1 MEEEVEE
8 AEENVGD
15 GERRTVFGEAGTAE
29 RLDRREG
36 LAPEKEGG
44 GPTGNGVG
52 GRMGFIRV
60 RPGDGL
66 NCLHNGDGRTEKEE
80 SGIELVLDTDE
91 DGEGAECERL
101 KTNGGV
107 PAHVV
112 RGGRFVFGVRACGPR
127 IIPYK

>member
-8 AEENVGD
+8 AEEDVGD

-60 RPGDGL
+60 RPGNGL
-66 NCLHNGDGRTEKEE
+66 NCLHKGDGRTEKEE

-91 DGEGAECERL
+91 DGEGAECEGL
-101 KTNGGV
+101 ETDGGV

-112 RGGRFVFGVRACGPR
+112 KSAQL
-127 IIPYK
+127 

>member
-8 AEENVGD
+8 AEEDVGG
-15 GERRTVFGEAGTAE
+15 GERGAVFGEAGTAE
-29 RLDRREG
+29 RLDRRQG

-44 GPTGNGVG
+44 GPTGNGIG
-52 GRMGFIRV
+52 SRMGFIRV
-60 RPGDGL
+60 RPGNGFD
-66 NCLHNGDGRTEKEE
+66 CLHKGDGRTEKEE
-80 SGIELVLDTDE
+80 SGIELVLDTEE

-101 KTNGGV
+101 ETDGGV

-112 RGGRFVFGVRACGPR
+112 SGGRFVFGVRACGTR